1 MKTFNQYI
9 KQRNF
14 LSIVEMARP
23 PVNIG
28 GDETVEVKKV
38 PIFFDH
44 NDIEY
49 LKKFPEEL
57 WAQALRKKYMLL
69 PKVHEFRIENEKLP
83 QEKKKT
89 FPDIQDIILNYK
101 GSKKK
106 YKVDTKINELYDK
119 LSGDADEQKFIRSRK
134 INDLLYRK
142 GRILFVQRWKVL

>member
-44 NDIEY
+44 NDI
-49 LKKFPEEL
+49 
-57 WAQALRKKYMLL
+57 
-69 PKVHEFRIENEKLP
+69 
-83 QEKKKT
+83 
-89 FPDIQDIILNYK
+89 
-101 GSKKK
+101 
-106 YKVDTKINELYDK
+106 
-119 LSGDADEQKFIRSRK
+119 
-134 INDLLYRK
+134 
-142 GRILFVQRWKVL
+142 